1 MLGSV
6 GQCERK
12 LPRVCVCA
20 DRAACPLFPSW
31 SAQKTPVALKLNSF
45 LCPASSHPAENL
57 NLGAAAIKDI
67 AKKNHL
73 PCVCFVNWLVGECK
87 KYVCNL
93 GVG

>member
-1 MLGSV
+1 MFFSLSSRLGF
-6 GQCERK
+6 
-12 LPRVCVCA
+12 
-20 DRAACPLFPSW
+20 RA
-31 SAQKTPVALKLNSF
+31 F
-45 LCPASSHPAENL
+45 LTENL
-57 NLGAAAIKDI
+57 NLGAEAIKDI